1 MDWWRQQ
8 VTKTNIAVAQAVDAL
23 KNQVRKLLS
32 KKKPITL
39 DAHAKT
45 NKQKNPDLNI
55 TGVYL
60 SAWEKQN
67 QVYPTG
73 THRWFKEKMAV
84 FLFKNLN
91 YCTIPFGIWSDYW
104 HFTTKQNSEVVSFC
118 LWFSVRKNETYI
130 PKIPWRF
137 MEEIRTLHCIIELLS
152 KPPHH
157 KHRNPYRI
165 CTQLKATYQQR
176 TLHRCI
182 YILQQILFN
191 CQLCMGTSTR
201 SYRIACRMRA

>member
-23 KNQVRKLLS
+23 KNQVRELLS

-104 HFTTKQNSEVVSFC
+104 HFTTKQNSWSC
-118 LWFSVRKNETYI
+118 Q
-130 PKIPWRF
+130 
-137 MEEIRTLHCIIELLS
+137 LLS
-152 KPPHH
+152 VILCK
-157 KHRNPYRI
+157 KERNLHPQN
-165 CTQLKATYQQR
+165 TLK
-176 TLHRCI
+176 I
-182 YILQQILFN
+182 YGRN
-191 CQLCMGTSTR
+191 
-201 SYRIACRMRA
+201 